1 MIMLCLLLA
10 FGTGSASTTFFWR
23 DDTYEAFSQGKV
35 EGVSISEDGEL
46 TLSPRLK
53 VVADL
58 GELYVWS
65 MARDFEGNIYAGTG
79 NEGKVFRISPKGKVE
94 LIFDSPEVAI
104 QSLAVD
110 GDGTVYAGSSPDGVV
125 YRIPKGG
132 PPSIFCHTGKQYVWA
147 LTFGGDG
154 KLYAAAGPEGALLR
168 VEEGKVEEIF
178 EAPEEHIMCLMP
190 DGRGGFYAGGAG
202 KGLVYHVDP
211 KGRGRALYDAEEKEV
226 HVLAPGKDGDLYIGA
241 MSGEEEEGE
250 GCAVYRLEGGLA
262 RPIWRFTAPLLLTLN
277 FLDSRELPLLVG
289 TGKDGELHLLS
300 SDGKRHVHLVR
311 FKSGYPLCALKVGGD
326 VYIGTGDGG
335 KVYKLESAY
344 LDTGR
349 FTSKVYDAGAP
360 SRWGRADWKAEVPR
374 GTVLWLR
381 TRSGNTEEPDETW
394 SDWSEPLKEPGP
406 ISSPPARFLQYQL
419 VMRSDGRRTPVVREI
434 VLSGVQAN
442 LPPEVRSVSIEPY
455 KVERRPREGKTSRP
469 EQAGPPVK
477 RGVYLVRWEAEDP
490 NGDRLNFRVLIR
502 PVGGKEWKVLEE
514 ELSSTSYIWDTETT
528 ADGEYELKVEASDLP
543 SNPPDMALKGERVS
557 RPFFVD
563 HAAPYIEAKV
573 HLKGRKVEIEGKV
586 RDETTPVR
594 GMSYALDSG
603 KWRVVLPEDG
613 VWDGKEERFSIKI
626 SLEPGEHSVV
636 LRASDLMGNS
646 GVRRA
651 WVRVR

>member
-1 MIMLCLLLA
+1 MLCLLLA

-65 MARDFEGNIYAGTG
+65 MARDSEGNIYAGTG

-94 LIFDSPEVAI
+94 LIFDSPEVGI

-132 PPSIFCHTGKQYVWA
+132 PPSTFCHTGRQYVWA

-168 VEEGKVEEIF
+168 VEEGKVEEVF
-178 EAPEEHIMCLMP
+178 KAPEEHIMCLMP

-202 KGLVYHVDP
+202 KGLVYYIDP

-326 VYIGTGDGG
+326 VYIGTGDVG

-374 GTVLWLR
+374 GTELWLR

-394 SDWSEPLKEPGP
+394 SDWSEPLKKPGP
-406 ISSPPARFLQYQL
+406 IRSPPARFLQYQL
-419 VMRSDGRRTPVVREI
+419 VMRSDGRRTPVVREV

-613 VWDGKEERFSIKI
+613 VWDSKEERFSIKI

-646 GVRRA
+646 GVRRV